1 MTNEEWRELLTLLLA
16 QRLEL
21 NAIANAL
28 KTANILSGAQIK
40 EIRQQALDT
49 AKAWSSKESDDVMAL
64 LRVHSSPLA
73 TMSVPLKPE

>member
-1 MTNEEWRELLTLLLA
+1 VTNEEWRELLTLLLA

-21 NAIANAL
+21 NAVENAL

-49 AKAWSSKESDDVMAL
+49 ARAWTSRDTDDVMAL

-73 TMSVPLKPE
+73 TMSVPQKPE